1 MCVERLRFIT
11 HSVSPAR
18 CIASLDYGAK
28 LALFLVPYRP
38 LGPKNNEKNE
48 NVIARKR
55 QPKEQPK
62 EGSRLEHSCVTGRA
76 RSREPWT
83 HRVVGSPADG
93 TRVGAAR
100 NATNMIRR
108 WIALLT
114 LIACGSAQMQKSR
127 EVRSHE
133 EYHKKRQDQLNR
145 KAQSRKNAL
154 KKGGTQSKTLHEL
167 RMKKQH
173 KNRAKKKQKRRP
185 GL

>member
-1 MCVERLRFIT
+1 ML
-11 HSVSPAR
+11 
-18 CIASLDYGAK
+18 ASGK
-28 LALFLVPYRP
+28 
-38 LGPKNNEKNE
+38 
-48 NVIARKR
+48 
-55 QPKEQPK
+55 PKEQPK
-62 EGSRLEHSCVTGRA
+62 EGVRLEHSRVTGRA

-83 HRVVGSPADG
+83 HRVVGSPADAG
-93 TRVGAAR
+93 
-100 NATNMIRR
+100 MMRR
-108 WIALLT
+108 LAALLT
-114 LIACGSAQMQKSR
+114 LIACSSAQMQKSR

-133 EYHKKRQDQLNR
+133 EYHQKRQEQLNR

>member
-1 MCVERLRFIT
+1 M
-11 HSVSPAR
+11 
-18 CIASLDYGAK
+18 
-28 LALFLVPYRP
+28 
-38 LGPKNNEKNE
+38 
-48 NVIARKR
+48 
-55 QPKEQPK
+55 
-62 EGSRLEHSCVTGRA
+62 

-83 HRVVGSPADG
+83 HRVVVGSPADADG

-100 NATNMIRR
+100 TRGTSAPNMMRR
-108 WIALLT
+108 LAALVALLT
-114 LIACGSAQMQKSR
+114 AFSSAQMQKSR

-133 EYHKKRQDQLNR
+133 EYHQRRQEQLNR

-173 KNRAKKKQKRRP
+173 KNRAKKQSKASKKRRP

>member
-1 MCVERLRFIT
+1 M
-11 HSVSPAR
+11 
-18 CIASLDYGAK
+18 
-28 LALFLVPYRP
+28 
-38 LGPKNNEKNE
+38 
-48 NVIARKR
+48 
-55 QPKEQPK
+55 
-62 EGSRLEHSCVTGRA
+62 
-76 RSREPWT
+76 
-83 HRVVGSPADG
+83 VVGSPADADG
-93 TRVGAAR
+93 SAP
-100 NATNMIRR
+100 NMMRR
-108 WIALLT
+108 LAALLT
-114 LIACGSAQMQKSR
+114 LIACSSAQMQKSR

>member
-1 MCVERLRFIT
+1 M
-11 HSVSPAR
+11 
-18 CIASLDYGAK
+18 
-28 LALFLVPYRP
+28 
-38 LGPKNNEKNE
+38 
-48 NVIARKR
+48 
-55 QPKEQPK
+55 
-62 EGSRLEHSCVTGRA
+62 
-76 RSREPWT
+76 
-83 HRVVGSPADG
+83 VVGSPADADG
-93 TRVGAAR
+93 ARVGAAR

-114 LIACGSAQMQKSR
+114 LIAFSSAQMQKSR

-173 KNRAKKKQKRRP
+173 KNRAKKQHKKRRP

>member
-1 MCVERLRFIT
+1 M
-11 HSVSPAR
+11 
-18 CIASLDYGAK
+18 
-28 LALFLVPYRP
+28 
-38 LGPKNNEKNE
+38 
-48 NVIARKR
+48 
-55 QPKEQPK
+55 
-62 EGSRLEHSCVTGRA
+62 
-76 RSREPWT
+76 
-83 HRVVGSPADG
+83 VGSPADG

-100 NATNMIRR
+100 NATNMMRR
-108 WIALLT
+108 LAALLA
-114 LIACGSAQMQKSR
+114 LVACGRAQMQKSR

-133 EYHKKRQDQLNR
+133 EYHKRRQDQLNR

>member
-1 MCVERLRFIT
+1 M
-11 HSVSPAR
+11 
-18 CIASLDYGAK
+18 
-28 LALFLVPYRP
+28 
-38 LGPKNNEKNE
+38 
-48 NVIARKR
+48 
-55 QPKEQPK
+55 
-62 EGSRLEHSCVTGRA
+62 
-76 RSREPWT
+76 
-83 HRVVGSPADG
+83 VVGSPADADG
-93 TRVGAAR
+93 ARVGAAR

-108 WIALLT
+108 WIALVALVAWT
-114 LIACGSAQMQKSR
+114 TNAQMQKSR

>member
-1 MCVERLRFIT
+1 M
-11 HSVSPAR
+11 
-18 CIASLDYGAK
+18 
-28 LALFLVPYRP
+28 
-38 LGPKNNEKNE
+38 
-48 NVIARKR
+48 
-55 QPKEQPK
+55 
-62 EGSRLEHSCVTGRA
+62 
-76 RSREPWT
+76 
-83 HRVVGSPADG
+83 VVGSPAEDAG

-108 WIALLT
+108 WIALVALVAWT
-114 LIACGSAQMQKSR
+114 TNAQMQKSR

-133 EYHKKRQDQLNR
+133 EYHKRSQDQLNR

>member
-1 MCVERLRFIT
+1 MTPTASER
-11 HSVSPAR
+11 
-18 CIASLDYGAK
+18 
-28 LALFLVPYRP
+28 
-38 LGPKNNEKNE
+38 
-48 NVIARKR
+48 
-55 QPKEQPK
+55 
-62 EGSRLEHSCVTGRA
+62 RA
-76 RSREPWT
+76 R
-83 HRVVGSPADG
+83 VGRTS
-93 TRVGAAR
+93 
-100 NATNMIRR
+100 ATNMMRR
-108 WIALLT
+108 LAALLA

>member
-1 MCVERLRFIT
+1 M
-11 HSVSPAR
+11 
-18 CIASLDYGAK
+18 
-28 LALFLVPYRP
+28 
-38 LGPKNNEKNE
+38 
-48 NVIARKR
+48 
-55 QPKEQPK
+55 
-62 EGSRLEHSCVTGRA
+62 
-76 RSREPWT
+76 
-83 HRVVGSPADG
+83 GSPVVTPTA
-93 TRVGAAR
+93 RRSGAHAWDER
-100 NATNMIRR
+100 PNMMRRLAALVALVAATTN
-108 WIALLT
+108 
-114 LIACGSAQMQKSR
+114 AQMQKSR

>member
-1 MCVERLRFIT
+1 VDHQQGWWAARL
-11 HSVSPAR
+11 
-18 CIASLDYGAK
+18 D
-28 LALFLVPYRP
+28 
-38 LGPKNNEKNE
+38 
-48 NVIARKR
+48 
-55 QPKEQPK
+55 
-62 EGSRLEHSCVTGRA
+62 
-76 RSREPWT
+76 
-83 HRVVGSPADG
+83 ADG
-93 TRVGAAR
+93 AQVGADRTRGHEPPIDAWDR
-100 NATNMIRR
+100 HETLGRQTTRGTTATNMIRR
-108 WIALLT
+108 LAALLT
-114 LIACGSAQMQKSR
+114 LVACGSAQMQKSR

>member
-1 MCVERLRFIT
+1 MLARGKPKGAAQGGGQARALSQT
-11 HSVSPAR
+11 H
-18 CIASLDYGAK
+18 
-28 LALFLVPYRP
+28 
-38 LGPKNNEKNE
+38 
-48 NVIARKR
+48 
-55 QPKEQPK
+55 
-62 EGSRLEHSCVTGRA
+62 VTGRA

-83 HRVVGSPADG
+83 HRVVVGSPADADG
-93 TRVGAAR
+93 ARVGAAR

-108 WIALLT
+108 WIALVALVAWT
-114 LIACGSAQMQKSR
+114 TNAQMQKSR